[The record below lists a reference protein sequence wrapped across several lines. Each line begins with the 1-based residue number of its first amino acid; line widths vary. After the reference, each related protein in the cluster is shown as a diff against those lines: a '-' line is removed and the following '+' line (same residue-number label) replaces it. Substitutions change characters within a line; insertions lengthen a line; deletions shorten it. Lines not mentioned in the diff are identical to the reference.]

1 MKENQ
6 KFYVRW
12 DNTEKNDNY
21 LALWA
26 CPHIISTTNSDAY
39 RCNFNIDNIE
49 LISPDGGITTSL
61 PSTFIWSNIRTG
73 IFYELN
79 LADVSDVDPWWW
91 TSPLPYA
98 DRYTLAGLPDGFSPN
113 EQYGWWVR
121 VYGVNGYGISYYL
134 HYITFA
140 NSGNRAKVYSV
151 PTSLYIQKGDMELFT
166 PQHFE

>member
-1 MKENQ
+1 LPVLKENQ

-26 CPHIISTTNSDAY
+26 CPHIISTTNSDAH

-121 VYGVNGYGISYYL
+121 VYGVNGYCYRPGYL
-134 HYITFA
+134 ARENMIR
-140 NSGNRAKVYSV
+140 SKKVATIR
-151 PTSLYIQKGDMELFT
+151 PTSDYGQIGWQR
-166 PQHFE
+166 QQQQI